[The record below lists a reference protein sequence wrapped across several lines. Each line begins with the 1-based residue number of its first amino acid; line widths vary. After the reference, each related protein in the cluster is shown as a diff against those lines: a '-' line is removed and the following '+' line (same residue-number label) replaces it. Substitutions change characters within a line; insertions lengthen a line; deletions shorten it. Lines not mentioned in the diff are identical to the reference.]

1 MITLYG
7 SICVGMSKRLR
18 EEENEEVCYNVIT
31 QKNSIAKFKDR
42 MKYVLAYEN
51 AGIRGLERRGSFHD
65 TSRLLRTVIEK
76 QIPVWAIFRSK
87 QTSLMNSGYEEL
99 SLSCAYPDKK
109 KNMKISPLGC
119 KSNYSPK
126 M

>member
-31 QKNSIAKFKDR
+31 QKNAIAKFKDR
-42 MKYVLAYEN
+42 MEYVLAYEN

-87 QTSLMNSGYEEL
+87 QTSLMNPGYEEL

-109 KNMKISPLGC
+109 KT
-119 KSNYSPK
+119 
-126 M
+126 